1 MKIFKIFASLSFM
14 FLIVGL
20 STVMAQP
27 GPGPVF
33 NPVPVDGGIT
43 LLLAAGAAYGVRKA
57 IKAKNSSSEEEEV
70 K

>member
-1 MKIFKIFASLSFM
+1 MKIFKIIASVSFM
-14 FLIVGL
+14 FLVVGL

-57 IKAKNSSSEEEEV
+57 VKARNTNEDENQA
-70 K
+70 